1 MKIIRNL
8 LLLFG
13 LVLLVV
19 FSCRRPLSLDEL
31 VKRPDTIPADNRP
44 LVSGFE
50 LINTNSGANSNANN
64 CNPCHCQ
71 VVGQGA
77 NLLQF
82 EACDSLRA
90 TIKIK
95 ADSKD
100 WNFQLAP
107 GMDTF
112 FEVKRKTGD
121 SINYLSIMTRHLT
134 ANGQSANLDI
144 TAPDPNGKTSV
155 IYSMILGQK
164 KQPLICVST
173 TGCCNQTG
181 SPNCATTTNC
191 ANCTTTPITTTT
203 TTATAATATA
213 PTYIKQANNATNGQP
228 QTDTL
233 VLCKGASG
241 CGNKVYL
248 AIETATQVTC
258 KPCGTNGSALTT
270 NPCNTTS
277 TGTSSTPCNS
287 QNQAS
292 AGQKC
297 VERYA
302 TEESI
307 WIASAHSTGDW
318 LTLRVLEAKDLPGNS
333 SLSTGIGET
342 SVRGSKKIKYLE
354 VQATENTTNAVRND
368 GIIEFRAV
376 GGASTPVFV
385 INVYQKN

>member
-1 MKIIRNL
+1 MKIINNL

-31 VKRPDTIPADNRP
+31 AKRPDTIPADERP

-50 LINTNSGANSNANN
+50 LINPNSGATSATNN

-71 VVGQGA
+71 VIGQSA
-77 NLLQF
+77 NVLQF

-95 ADSKD
+95 TDSKD

-121 SINYLSIMTRHLT
+121 SINYLAIMTRHLT
-134 ANGQSANLDI
+134 SNGQSANLDI

-164 KQPLICVST
+164 KQPITCVRTSS
-173 TGCCNQTG
+173 CCNQTN
-181 SPNCATTTNC
+181 SNCPTAPNC
-191 ANCTTTPITTTT
+191 ANCTTTPTPPTPTV
-203 TTATAATATA
+203 TAATATA
-213 PTYIKQANNATNGQP
+213 PTYIKQANNATNGQA

-233 VLCKGASG
+233 VLCKGSASG

-258 KPCGTNGSALTT
+258 KPCGTTGGAPAS
-270 NPCNTTS
+270 PCNS
-277 TGTSSTPCNS
+277 TTSSTPCNS

-297 VERYA
+297 VERYSA
-302 TEESI
+302 EEPI

-333 SLSTGIGET
+333 SLSTGIRET